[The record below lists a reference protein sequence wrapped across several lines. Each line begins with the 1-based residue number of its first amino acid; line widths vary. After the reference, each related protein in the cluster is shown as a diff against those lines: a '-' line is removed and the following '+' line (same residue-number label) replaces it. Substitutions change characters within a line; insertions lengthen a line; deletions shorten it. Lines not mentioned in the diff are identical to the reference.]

1 MGLFRNSQ
9 RLLDSRV
16 PVDMTPMIDV
26 VFQLLA
32 FFMMS
37 LRIIDAEGDFEVR
50 MPLVRGREQH
60 VPDALPPIRL
70 QLQSSPSGNLA
81 GIRLNDR
88 SFVRLDDLRRH
99 LTSIVGEPGPGEQL
113 LPEVEIECDY
123 NLNYEHTMAAITAI
137 SGERLADGKIVKLIE
152 KIRFAPPVHPP
163 RSDRLN

>member
-1 MGLFRNSQ
+1 MGMFRNSQ

-50 MPLVRGREQH
+50 MPVLGTKPGPVETLSPMR
-60 VPDALPPIRL
+60 V
-70 QLQSSPSGNLA
+70 QLQASSTGGLA
-81 GIRLNDR
+81 GVRLNER
-88 SFVRLDDLRRH
+88 SFTRLDDLRRH
-99 LTSIVGEPGPGEQL
+99 LASIVGEPGPGGQL
-113 LPEVEIECDY
+113 SPEVEIECDY
-123 NLNYEHTMAAITAI
+123 NLNYEHAMAAITAI
-137 SGERLADGKIVKLIE
+137 SGERLADGKIAKLIE